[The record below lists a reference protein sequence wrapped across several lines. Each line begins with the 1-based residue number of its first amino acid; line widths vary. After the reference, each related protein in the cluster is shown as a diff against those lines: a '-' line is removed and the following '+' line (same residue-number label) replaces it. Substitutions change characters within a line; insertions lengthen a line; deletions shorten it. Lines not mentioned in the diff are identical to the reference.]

1 MLDSFEFL
9 PDTLI
14 LSPLSCF
21 SKKRL
26 FEDVADQAAFIIKTH
41 AIDINMLL
49 NDREK
54 CGSTAL
60 DNGVAIPHIQMNK
73 IEKTFGILSIL
84 QNKVFFNDVDTDLED
99 ADIVYTFFFSQQDD
113 PKDAEIFLKNI
124 CEIFENEDLCVSLRR
139 AKNEPDTIS
148 TLLKKIDL
156 QIGELQQH
164 AKD

>member
-1 MLDSFEFL
+1 MLDSFEYL

-60 DNGVAIPHIQMNK
+60 DNGVAIPHIQMRK

-84 QNKVFFNDVDTDLED
+84 QNKVFFNDIDTDLED

-156 QIGELQQH
+156 QLGELQQH

>member
-49 NDREK
+49 NDRVK

-156 QIGELQQH
+156 QLGELQQH

>member
-139 AKNEPDTIS
+139 TKNEPDTIS

-156 QIGELQQH
+156 QLGELQQH

>member
-26 FEDVADQAAFIIKTH
+26 FEDVADQAAFIIKTP
-41 AIDINMLL
+41 AIDINMVL

-156 QIGELQQH
+156 QLGELQQH

>member
-1 MLDSFEFL
+1 MLNSFEYL

-14 LSPLSCF
+14 LSPLNCF

-26 FEDVADQAAFIIKTH
+26 FEDVADQAAFIIKAH

-60 DNGVAIPHIQMNK
+60 DNGVAIPHIQMRK

-84 QNKVFFNDVDTDLED
+84 QNKVFFNDIDTDLED
-99 ADIVYTFFFSQQDD
+99 ADIVYTFFFSQKDD

-124 CEIFENEDLCVSLRR
+124 CEIFENKDLCVSLRR
-139 AKNEPDTIS
+139 AKNEPDTILS
-148 TLLKKIDL
+148 LLKKIDVQLGL
-156 QIGELQQH
+156 QLQH
-164 AKD
+164 AQN

>member
-1 MLDSFEFL
+1 M
-9 PDTLI
+9 
-14 LSPLSCF
+14 
-21 SKKRL
+21 
-26 FEDVADQAAFIIKTH
+26 
-41 AIDINMLL
+41 
-49 NDREK
+49 
-54 CGSTAL
+54 

-156 QIGELQQH
+156 QLGELQQH

>member
-113 PKDAEIFLKNI
+113 PKDAEIFLNYPSAEAPTLVNFYHPSHTV
-124 CEIFENEDLCVSLRR
+124 EIFDFQH
-139 AKNEPDTIS
+139 
-148 TLLKKIDL
+148 LKKL
-156 QIGELQQH
+156 
-164 AKD
+164 

>member
-156 QIGELQQH
+156 QLGELQQH

>member
-99 ADIVYTFFFSQQDD
+99 ADIIYTFFFSQQDD

-156 QIGELQQH
+156 QLGELQQH

>member
-148 TLLKKIDL
+148 SLLKKIDL
-156 QIGELQQH
+156 QLGELQQH

>member
-54 CGSTAL
+54 CGYTAL

-156 QIGELQQH
+156 QLGELQQH

>member
-1 MLDSFEFL
+1 MLNSFEFL

-14 LSPLSCF
+14 LSPLNCF

-60 DNGVAIPHIQMNK
+60 DNGVAIPHIQMRK
-73 IEKTFGILSIL
+73 IEKTFGVLSIL

-99 ADIVYTFFFSQQDD
+99 ADIVYTFFFSSKDD
-113 PKDAEIFLKNI
+113 PKEAEIFLKNI
-124 CEIFENEDLCVSLRR
+124 CEIFENEELCVSLRR
-139 AKNEPDTIS
+139 AKNEPDTIFA
-148 TLLKKIDL
+148 LLKKIDVQL
-156 QIGELQQH
+156 GQMQQP
-164 AKD
+164 AQN

>member
-73 IEKTFGILSIL
+73 IRSFAS
-84 QNKVFFNDVDTDLED
+84 F
-99 ADIVYTFFFSQQDD
+99 
-113 PKDAEIFLKNI
+113 IFL
-124 CEIFENEDLCVSLRR
+124 
-139 AKNEPDTIS
+139 
-148 TLLKKIDL
+148 LL
-156 QIGELQQH
+156 
-164 AKD
+164 

>member
-139 AKNEPDTIS
+139 EKNEPDTIS

-156 QIGELQQH
+156 QLGELQQH

>member
-113 PKDAEIFLKNI
+113 PKEAEIFLKNI

-139 AKNEPDTIS
+139 AKNESDTIS

-156 QIGELQQH
+156 QLGELQQH